1 MQIPME
7 ILSPTVIRADS
18 GNGGWNKSSQTGGS
32 SFDSVMESV
41 LEETPSQQLP
51 ASPTQG
57 SDETTTPENELSPD
71 KPNEK
76 EEPDA
81 NLVAAVMTGIP
92 HEVVIILERDM
103 ESATTPAVRV
113 ESDDLPELALKP
125 EITAE
130 KPEELKQTSDR
141 TCETE
146 LTAPTKSFGEAVK
159 EASKQVKDSTQ
170 TQYAQTTETA
180 TAETLTKAGTLPK
193 AEMLTK
199 AETAQADAQKIVK
212 VSGEVTAR
220 TPEIRMSD
228 LQGTQEQRSELSRK
242 GDLSPLEND
251 NVRTKGQQ
259 QPGFSQALSSAR
271 EEVTAQQTAEQTA
284 AQLPLADGIKPEQ
297 FTAEQQMKQTALD
310 TPIKA
315 ENLFD
320 EMVSRLE
327 TMQTE
332 QTRTMTI
339 HLRPEFLGKVAME
352 LAMDAAGLHVKINA
366 ADAGV
371 RAMINSQV
379 TALIES
385 LENKGIEVVEVE
397 VAYTGVDNGAFK
409 EKRDDTSQS
418 NNKRRLRREINAADG
433 AAYYTVQQY
442 ESSEYYLEAGVSSVE
457 YSA

>member
-1 MQIPME
+1 
-7 ILSPTVIRADS
+7 
-18 GNGGWNKSSQTGGS
+18 
-32 SFDSVMESV
+32 
-41 LEETPSQQLP
+41 LEN
-51 ASPTQG
+51 
-57 SDETTTPENELSPD
+57 D
-71 KPNEK
+71 
-76 EEPDA
+76 
-81 NLVAAVMTGIP
+81 
-92 HEVVIILERDM
+92 
-103 ESATTPAVRV
+103 
-113 ESDDLPELALKP
+113 
-125 EITAE
+125 
-130 KPEELKQTSDR
+130 
-141 TCETE
+141 
-146 LTAPTKSFGEAVK
+146 
-159 EASKQVKDSTQ
+159 
-170 TQYAQTTETA
+170 
-180 TAETLTKAGTLPK
+180 
-193 AEMLTK
+193 
-199 AETAQADAQKIVK
+199 
-212 VSGEVTAR
+212 
-220 TPEIRMSD
+220 
-228 LQGTQEQRSELSRK
+228 
-242 GDLSPLEND
+242 ND

-271 EEVTAQQTAEQTA
+271 EEVTAQQTTEQTA

-297 FTAEQQMKQTALD
+297 FTAEQQMKRTALD

-409 EKRDDTSQS
+409 DKRDDTSQS

-433 AAYYTVQQY
+433 VAYYTVQQY